1 MAEIADHT
9 KVLIREFS
17 EDTDIEVVG
26 KLERDCELE
35 SKKGFSIFTSMM
47 GDPFCR
53 IRFYPLHV
61 MLVAELLENGELVG
75 VVRGCIK
82 HVGTGSGARYVI
94 GCILGLRVSP
104 IHRRMG
110 IGLKLMNSV
119 EEWLLRKGAQYT
131 FLATEESNTAS
142 TNLFTYKCNYRKLS
156 SLIIF
161 VQPVCS
167 AVEDP
172 MPRDIKIEKLHV
184 DEAIFLYKSRL
195 RSKDIY
201 PTDIDVILKEKLSL
215 GTWVFYFEEQGWI
228 NLNSQESSKDTAGE
242 TQSSWIIFSIWNTC
256 EAYKSHPLRS
266 LHATLSHATEK
277 IFSCLNLPVSV
288 SMQSSFGFLFLY
300 GLHGEGEN
308 VGELMKSVWNFAS
321 RLGQTVKDSKLILTE
336 LGLCDPLIKHVPKDS
351 DMSCIEDVWYGKSL
365 INHADDKDEL
375 LIKGSLGN
383 VFVDPREF

>member
-1 MAEIADHT
+1 
-9 KVLIREFS
+9 
-17 EDTDIEVVG
+17 
-26 KLERDCELE
+26 
-35 SKKGFSIFTSMM
+35 
-47 GDPFCR
+47 
-53 IRFYPLHV
+53 
-61 MLVAELLENGELVG
+61 
-75 VVRGCIK
+75 
-82 HVGTGSGARYVI
+82 
-94 GCILGLRVSP
+94 
-104 IHRRMG
+104 MG

-167 AVEDP
+167 AVEDA
-172 MPRDIKIEKLHV
+172 MPRDIKIEKLRV
-184 DEAIFLYKSRL
+184 DDAIFFYKSRL

-228 NLNSQESSKDTAGE
+228 NLNSEESSKDTAGE

-266 LHATLSHATEK
+266 LHATLGHATEK

-300 GLHGEGEN
+300 GLHGEGEK

-351 DMSCIEDVWYGKSL
+351 DMSCIEDVWYAKSL

-375 LIKGSLGN
+375 LVKGSLGN